1 MEISRQVTRTAY
13 NVPQKNNGSSGSA
26 NEESKSTRPI
36 EPEKPLSRPHTNST
50 LAQGRIRDFKELRVW
65 VDGMTLVKEIYK
77 ATEKFPQKELYG
89 LSSQLRRCAVSVP
102 SNVAEGFRRNHS
114 KEFQQFLHIALGSL
128 AEAETQI
135 LIAGDLGYIN
145 SSEEKRL
152 LELIDKINRMTG
164 NLRKKVL
171 S

>member
-1 MEISRQVTRTAY
+1 MEVFRQVTRTAY
-13 NVPQKNNGSSGSA
+13 NVPQKNNSFANTTKQKNKTNLFAVTKNSA
-26 NEESKSTRPI
+26 PPI
-36 EPEKPLSRPHTNST
+36 PVNSH

-77 ATEKFPQKELYG
+77 VTERFPQKELYG
-89 LSSQLRRCAVSVP
+89 LTSQLRRCAVSVP
-102 SNVAEGFRRNHS
+102 SNIAEG
-114 KEFQQFLHIALGSL
+114 FQQFLHIALGSL

-135 LIAGDLGYIN
+135 LIARDLDYI
-145 SSEEKRL
+145 SCVEEKPL

-164 NLRKKVL
+164 NLRKKVI

>member
-1 MEISRQVTRTAY
+1 M
-13 NVPQKNNGSSGSA
+13 K
-26 NEESKSTRPI
+26 
-36 EPEKPLSRPHTNST
+36 
-50 LAQGRIRDFKELRVW
+50 
-65 VDGMTLVKEIYK
+65 LVKEIYK

-145 SSEEKRL
+145 SAEAKPL